1 VRVTAL
7 DSVTA
12 LNSVTALD
20 PVTAPDPMKA
30 VLRATPHRF
39 PMLLIDRIDEM
50 TPRRHGVALKA
61 VSVNEFQAHGAPPGD
76 RPPLPGTFIV
86 DALGQLAI
94 GVLSAGNTE
103 DTEDRPRVWYLAAIE
118 GVRFEMA
125 ASPGDLLRLEATV
138 QRQWGSVSKLAV
150 RATIEGKTVA
160 EGVLLLSTGAA
171 AGEPRLK
178 RRGGEP

>member
-1 VRVTAL
+1 
-7 DSVTA
+7 
-12 LNSVTALD
+12 
-20 PVTAPDPMKA
+20 VTAPHPMKA

-50 TPRRHGVALKA
+50 TPGRHGIALKA
-61 VSVNEFQAHGAPPGD
+61 ISVNEFQAHGVPPGD

-94 GVLSAGNTE
+94 GVLSARTTEDAEDAEDREVRE
-103 DTEDRPRVWYLAAIE
+103 DTEDREESEDRPGVWYLAAIE

-138 QRQWGSVSKLAV
+138 QRQFGSVSKLAV

-160 EGVLLLSTGAA
+160 EGVLLLSTGPVA
-171 AGEPRLK
+171 
-178 RRGGEP
+178 RR

>member
-1 VRVTAL
+1 VRVTA
-7 DSVTA
+7 
-12 LNSVTALD
+12 
-20 PVTAPDPMKA
+20 PHPMKA

-50 TPRRHGVALKA
+50 TPRRHGIALKA
-61 VSVNEFQAHGAPPGD
+61 ISVNEFQAHGAPPGD

-94 GVLSAGNTE
+94 GVLSAGTTKDAE
-103 DTEDRPRVWYLAAIE
+103 DREESEDRPTVWYLAAIE
-118 GVRFEMA
+118 DMRFEMA

-138 QRQWGSVSKLAV
+138 QRQFGSVSKLAV

-160 EGVLLLSTGAA
+160 EGVLLLSTGPVAS
-171 AGEPRLK
+171 R
-178 RRGGEP
+178 